1 MLRTARMQYEGYRA
15 AAEVLG
21 KILARPP
28 LLDVWEKSCPGLLRA
43 KTRELALQTEGTAS
57 YDGAFVEKLRIE
69 QIYSAVV
76 DLKSLETERPIRE
89 GDIRARF
96 DAVSRLAAVEQAKV
110 MAQEKL
116 LAEELAAI
124 GDGSETVAEYAGK
137 LAESLSTSQLRL
149 SDCKL
154 LQLPPLVCSFIHIE
168 VLDLSANALEA
179 LPPEICQLTALKKL
193 YAVDNKSQGP
203 RCKMGMRNRYLL
215 APNHIA
221 TECGVVPRLRCGAV
235 LTPASPCRLATVPD
249 ELWKL
254 HRTLM
259 YLALGGN
266 PLVAEVRQLYL
277 EGLPVLLAHLKLRH
291 RRRRREATS
300 EQGFFPRLA
309 SHHGAEAIRATRSA
323 SEPNKGV
330 LPFTSYPPTP
340 LPAKRGVFT
349 RGVTLDDTDLPDYR
363 PPRDRA
369 PAPGVA
375 PVLQTGCGTAAEMD
389 AEAEAEAEAAQRRL
403 EEGLRT
409 RSWSYGLA
417 GLLETY
423 GSTRSR
429 GISGP

>member
-1 MLRTARMQYEGYRA
+1 M
-15 AAEVLG
+15 
-21 KILARPP
+21 
-28 LLDVWEKSCPGLLRA
+28 
-43 KTRELALQTEGTAS
+43 
-57 YDGAFVEKLRIE
+57 
-69 QIYSAVV
+69 
-76 DLKSLETERPIRE
+76 
-89 GDIRARF
+89 
-96 DAVSRLAAVEQAKV
+96 
-110 MAQEKL
+110 
-116 LAEELAAI
+116 
-124 GDGSETVAEYAGK
+124 
-137 LAESLSTSQLRL
+137 
-149 SDCKL
+149 
-154 LQLPPLVCSFIHIE
+154 
-168 VLDLSANALEA
+168 
-179 LPPEICQLTALKKL
+179 
-193 YAVDNKSQGP
+193 
-203 RCKMGMRNRYLL
+203 
-215 APNHIA
+215 
-221 TECGVVPRLRCGAV
+221 
-235 LTPASPCRLATVPD
+235 PD

-300 EQGFFPRLA
+300 EQGFFPRM
-309 SHHGAEAIRATRSA
+309 HHGAEAIRATRSA

>member
-1 MLRTARMQYEGYRA
+1 MLRHSIVYASIEERCKSTQEYFAEVLRTARMQYEGYRA

-124 GDGSETVAEYAGK
+124 GDGSETVAKYAGK

-154 LQLPPLVCSFIHIE
+154 LQLPPLVCSFVHIE

-193 YAVDNKSQGP
+193 YAVDNK
-203 RCKMGMRNRYLL
+203 
-215 APNHIA
+215 
-221 TECGVVPRLRCGAV
+221 
-235 LTPASPCRLATVPD
+235 LATVPD

-323 SEPNKGV
+323 SEPNRGA

-363 PPRDRA
+363 PPRDSA